1 LYNKTKDVKH
11 KKMNN
16 ITENI
21 SKEIQERLNDYKT
34 KLECLE
40 LSKSQ
45 NYENNP
51 QYWKDYLTLYNSE
64 FLVEIDKIY
73 KKMVVPHLNE
83 AKAFEVSELITN
95 NECHDNKVSTYAYDD
110 CSLQ

>member
-1 LYNKTKDVKH
+1 
-11 KKMNN
+11 MNN
-16 ITENI
+16 NAQQLY
-21 SKEIQERLNDYKT
+21 KEIQERLNDYKT

-64 FLVEIDKIY
+64 FLVEIDKIH
-73 KKMVVPHLNE
+73 KKMVVPHLHE
-83 AKAFEVSELITN
+83 AKSFEVSELITN
-95 NECHDNKVSTYAYDD
+95 NECHDNKVSTYAYGH
-110 CSLQ
+110 CNLQ